1 MEGRE
6 SGGSSGA
13 PALSPR
19 QSAGPGAVGR
29 RGGLA
34 GEEKCCGLSA
44 AVGEAES
51 GQCPRESWTEMDL
64 LSPEGL

>member
-1 MEGRE
+1 MN
-6 SGGSSGA
+6 
-13 PALSPR
+13 PR

-34 GEEKCCGLSA
+34 GKEKCCGLSA

-51 GQCPRESWTEMDL
+51 GQCPCESWTEMDL